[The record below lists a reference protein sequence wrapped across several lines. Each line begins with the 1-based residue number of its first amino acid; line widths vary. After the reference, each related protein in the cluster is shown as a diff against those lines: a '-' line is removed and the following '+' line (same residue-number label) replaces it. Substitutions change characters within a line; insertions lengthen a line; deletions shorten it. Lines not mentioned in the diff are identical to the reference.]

1 MSVNNCIILMC
12 VHLNI
17 IVPNLIIL
25 VHLSIQLC
33 TTQLIASLFH
43 SHIIVALSLSLSL
56 CLKQILCKKA
66 LTKVVDYAP
75 NKKQQINR
83 SVKSVTTK
91 KENIFLFLENN
102 NFLNLNNSHFLSV
115 TFTRK
120 YTNSFF
126 LSLSL
131 THFSILSFVKASCG
145 GTYTHIHTHRFLK
158 HIPFPTFKFYSMLSI
173 SKKILQKISTS
184 ITF

>member
-1 MSVNNCIILMC
+1 MPTSHNLSQPLTTSHNLLIRSRPPIATQARALVLFFGIFLRQVPTYLPTQMSVNNCIILMC

-43 SHIIVALSLSLSL
+43 SHIIV
-56 CLKQILCKKA
+56 
-66 LTKVVDYAP
+66 
-75 NKKQQINR
+75 
-83 SVKSVTTK
+83 
-91 KENIFLFLENN
+91 
-102 NFLNLNNSHFLSV
+102 
-115 TFTRK
+115 
-120 YTNSFF
+120 
-126 LSLSL
+126 SLSL

-173 SKKILQKISTS
+173 SKKNSPKNLNFNYFLGLLFKVRIDHSFWSNPVLLNWIPAVQ
-184 ITF
+184 